1 MLVSVPTIAAALL
14 LTSGLVSA
22 QTPAGFV
29 PEVKDK
35 LEIIFGSKA
44 VETAGAGLSKAG
56 TLRRSAR

>member
-14 LTSGLVSA
+14 LTSGLVAA
-22 QTPAGFV
+22 QTPVGFV

-44 VETAGAGLSKAG
+44 VETAGASLSKAG
-56 TLRRSAR
+56 SLSRSAR